1 MDNDLIG
8 AGKRRKKASKKH
20 SKRPTQR
27 GGNFLDSIMGL
38 APALLSALGK
48 KKRAT
53 RKKRVTKRGGESVFA
68 SGRKRPTKR
77 TTKKR
82 VTKRGGERV
91 YASGQ
96 VYASGRKRASKRV
109 SRKRVSR
116 KHASRKSVGG
126 SAQVSRDLR
135 SIKANLKK
143 VMTALN
149 RI

>member
-53 RKKRVTKRGGESVFA
+53 RKKRVTKRGGE
-68 SGRKRPTKR
+68 
-77 TTKKR
+77 
-82 VTKRGGERV
+82 RV

-126 SAQVSRDLR
+126 SAQVSRDMR